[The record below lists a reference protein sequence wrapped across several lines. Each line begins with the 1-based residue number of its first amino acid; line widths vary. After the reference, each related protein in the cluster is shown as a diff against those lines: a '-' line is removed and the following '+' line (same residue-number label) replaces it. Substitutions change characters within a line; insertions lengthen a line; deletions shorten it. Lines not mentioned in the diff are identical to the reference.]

1 MFKSFLNDSRLE
13 TWTNEIETFAVLTG
27 NFTPKDLKHVAAKIQ
42 LKFNLGKENF
52 KTFEYRLKLSNSE
65 RPSCWKR

>member
-13 TWTNEIETFAVLTG
+13 KWTNEIETFAVLTE

-42 LKFNLGKENF
+42 LKFNLGTENF
-52 KTFEYRLKLSNSE
+52 KKYEYRFKFRNPE
-65 RPSCWKR
+65 RQGH